1 MDTVTSIPEGWLTT
15 KDVAKRLGINEARVL
30 LHVADGLF
38 KATRHGWRWIYRAED
53 VDAFQPVPIPKQ
65 QHAGF
70 CGPGGRD
77 VALLFDHDIDD
88 YEDLID
94 QGAWL
99 DDHGG
104 GRRGLAEEFD
114 ERWA

>member
-15 KDVAKRLGINEARVL
+15 KDVAKRLGVTDAFQAIPRRQIHL
-30 LHVADGLF
+30 YPH
-38 KATRHGWRWIYRAED
+38 K
-53 VDAFQPVPIPKQ
+53 VDAFSLD
-65 QHAGF
+65 
-70 CGPGGRD
+70 RE
-77 VALLFDHDIDD
+77 LDD
-88 YEDLID
+88 YEDAID
-94 QGAWL
+94 RSTWL